1 MRNALPLIAALVAVL
16 LAAEGAA
23 ASTTTREAYAARV
36 EPICKAGTAVIEG
49 LLNGTRRM
57 ANNGRPVAAGRRFTR
72 ASNVF
77 AGTVRKVSTVRRPAP
92 DAVRLGKWLDRLR
105 NVKEGLRRLGVA
117 LKQRNRLK
125 ALNRSVQLRD
135 AGTSA
140 NRAVVGFHLHHCRI
154 YASRF
159 S

>member
-1 MRNALPLIAALVAVL
+1 MRITRFLIASFVALL
-16 LAAEGAA
+16 LAAGTAA
-23 ASTTTREAYAARV
+23 ASAETRAAYAERV
-36 EPICKAGTAVIEG
+36 EPICKADTAAIEG
-49 LLNGTRRM
+49 LLSGTRGM
-57 ANNGRPVAAGRRFTR
+57 ANNGRPVAAGRRFIR

-77 AGTVRKVSTVRRPAP
+77 AGTVRKVSRVQRPAP
-92 DAVRLGKWLDRLR
+92 DTARLGKWLDRLH
-105 NVKEGLRRLGVA
+105 NVKEGLRRLGRA
-117 LKQRNRLK
+117 LKQRDRVE
-125 ALNRSVQLRD
+125 ALNRVGQLRD